1 MGCNGAAVVSF
12 FGEVIVVRRCPLIP
26 VITRTEMEA

>member
-12 FGEVIVVRRCPLIP
+12 FGEVIVVRRRPLIP
-26 VITRTEMEA
+26 AVLCIE